1 MGFVTKS
8 NKPVEKAG
16 ISDLKRALDLN
27 SKQQLVLRQA
37 IIELKQEGDMK
48 AVKLANEQWMFLK
61 NHHTILE
68 KLLRS
73 ALRSMQR
80 N

>member
-1 MGFVTKS
+1 MGFVTKE
-8 NKPVEKAG
+8 NKVEKAG
-16 ISDLKRALDLN
+16 ISDLKRALELN

-48 AVKLANEQWMFLK
+48 AVKLANKQWMFLK